1 MKAIS
6 CNQRDG
12 VTESLCAQEL
22 HRALLGITASSSLGT
37 PITNMLAYLILS
49 HISLKFFPC
58 FLIF

>member
-6 CNQRDG
+6 CNHTDG

-22 HRALLGITASSSLGT
+22 HRALLDITASSSLGT
-37 PITNMLAYLILS
+37 PITNMLVYLILS